1 MIESRWM
8 PRNEGITKEIINYS
22 GTQGSFGVDRYVH
35 SVVYFNRCSLSYV
48 NNTETKRRH
57 HLDLLIYKLLNKEL

>member
-22 GTQGSFGVDRYVH
+22 GTQGSFGVNRYVH
-35 SVVYFNRCSLSYV
+35 SVVYF
-48 NNTETKRRH
+48 
-57 HLDLLIYKLLNKEL
+57 